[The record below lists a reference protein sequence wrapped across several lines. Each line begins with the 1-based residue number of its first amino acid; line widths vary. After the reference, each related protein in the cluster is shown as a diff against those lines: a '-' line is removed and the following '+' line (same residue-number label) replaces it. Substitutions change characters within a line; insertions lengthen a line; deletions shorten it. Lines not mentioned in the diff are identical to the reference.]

1 MLIPLPIDEN
11 MAKFIEECGVRVIN
25 GNHVHYLDV
34 LAAKEIANAYCRK
47 NNLPEIDLDWE
58 PADTYDRAMG
68 GKGVTRSYTV
78 RKDRF

>member
-34 LAAKEIANAYCRK
+34 LISFIKH
-47 NNLPEIDLDWE
+47 
-58 PADTYDRAMG
+58 T
-68 GKGVTRSYTV
+68 
-78 RKDRF
+78 F